1 MSGKSRPVVVE
12 IPPIE
17 LPFHLCRFDSTAH
30 VKRPTYE
37 KIKAA
42 ALEAGRYSVFEATQ
56 SMRNAR
62 WFMQLD
68 KDPEVE
74 RFELAFPW
82 IGVRRRIGR

>member
-1 MSGKSRPVVVE
+1 MKATH
-12 IPPIE
+12 IHI
-17 LPFHLCRFDSTAH
+17 CNFDSTCY
-30 VKRPTYE
+30 VKKPTYE

-56 SMRNAR
+56 SLKFAH

-82 IGVRRRIGR
+82 IGVRLKKGQGAKA